1 MPVEQ
6 SGPQPPWSV
15 FTWRPAK
22 AELFPRFRS
31 LTNDI
36 PVISAEIRAFLDA
49 RRGDD
54 AGLSVLDFGGGS
66 GELVGAAV
74 RPQDHVVIIEAGDDR
89 SAVLAGESAFDALV
103 FSHVLVYIADP
114 IALFAELAAYSQPRA
129 GWLAIVLDDS
139 GTQADICREAAKTDA
154 RFLNNFGQAQQLAP
168 LLDAAGIGFSSHTI
182 ETRAVARS
190 RDDLL
195 SVVAFYLDGV
205 IDDLVERVAATVA
218 AEPNG
223 DYVLTMH
230 HRVFTWPSD

>member
-1 MPVEQ
+1 MER
-6 SGPQPPWSV
+6 SGPQPAWPV

-36 PVISAEIRAFLDA
+36 PVLSAEIRAFLDA
-49 RRGDD
+49 RRRDD

-66 GELVGAAV
+66 GELVGAAA
-74 RPQDHVVIIEAGDDR
+74 RPQDRVVIIEAGDDR
-89 SAVLAGESAFDALV
+89 SAVLAGESDPFDALV

-114 IALFAELAAYSQPRA
+114 IALFAELAAYSHPRA

-139 GTQADICREAAKTDA
+139 GMQADICREAAKTDA
-154 RFLNNFGQAQQLAP
+154 RFLNNFGQAQRLTP
-168 LLDAAGIGFSSHTI
+168 LLDAAGIGFSSHTV

-205 IDDLVERVAATVA
+205 IDDLAERMAATVA
-218 AEPNG
+218 AERNG